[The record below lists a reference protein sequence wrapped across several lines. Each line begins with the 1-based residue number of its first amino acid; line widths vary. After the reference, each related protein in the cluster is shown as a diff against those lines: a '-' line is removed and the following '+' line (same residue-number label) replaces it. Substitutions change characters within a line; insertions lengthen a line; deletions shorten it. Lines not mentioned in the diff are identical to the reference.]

1 MMFNQS
7 NDLPFDPVNLQVQ
20 PINFSLQNPPY
31 VPNNVNTHEALY
43 DYVPAICALLANEI
57 QTKATASNTNFL
69 RVFMY
74 NQCAPNN
81 FATEAFDQL
90 VHATLDFVV
99 YILTPPVS
107 IQNPSVEA
115 AIEYAVPEMVYMMA
129 AYNCQQ
135 YPRLGSEVP
144 QQLVGTLKALI
155 EQYHFVSKEIENLKR
170 GGQKSNNASMGN
182 RSAFGGRGSFGGGQ
196 ANNNNRGSF
205 GGGGQQQQS
214 SFGGFGNRN
223 NNQNANTNRSF
234 GASSG
239 LFSNTSST
247 PMGFGKQT
255 NSFGGGASQ
264 PATQIETKQTT
275 GSKYPQPNFSKGTNM
290 QPAAQAPQQSLAEEL
305 SFESPAGPSNEDY
318 TATDWVPSKRYP
330 YFPAFNPATMTLSYE
345 IQADGT
351 THPILKKRDPNMEYD
366 RHALPSVF
374 GNAPESYDLSRTA
387 QSLQRIQ
394 KGTLAIN
401 SEAALAAA
409 PVEEGQEEPK
419 TVLNHPEWFIETSL
433 TGAWLVTQLARL
445 ELDQSPDV
453 FRANAMVTSPIIV
466 TPAEKETVSILSK
479 CMTYK
484 GLREQMEAAYTR
496 MTPELYQALNTRI
509 TRIVNQSIRLEMGIP
524 KLSMTDFRTDI
535 VEVLE
540 YMEERYGKDVLNAFT
555 SRQEAH
561 IKEAMATLDDEASAK
576 MVDSFLAGKKFPNDI
591 APTMLC
597 LATNFSLTVVN
608 VRSFDLE
615 LELGNDGL
623 GSAVTPEAVPE
634 IHELVKGLFSAP
646 HAEMVHRHLIRT
658 QDGRVMEAAQGAL
671 GDGYYTLSLVE

>member
-20 PINFSLQNPPY
+20 PISFSLQNPPY
-31 VPNNVNTHEALY
+31 VPNQVATHEALY
-43 DYVPAICALLANEI
+43 DFVPGICALLANEI
-57 QTKATASNTNFL
+57 QSKATANNTNFL

-81 FATEAFDQL
+81 FATESFDQL
-90 VHATLDFVV
+90 VHATLDFIV

-107 IQNPSVEA
+107 IQNPSIEA
-115 AIEYAVPEMVYMMA
+115 AIEYAIPEMVYMMA

-135 YPRLGSEVP
+135 YPRLGNEVP
-144 QQLVGTLKALI
+144 QQLVGTIKGLI
-155 EQYHFVSKEIENLKR
+155 DQYAFVSKEIDNLKR
-170 GGQKSNNASMGN
+170 GGQKSNNGSFGN
-182 RSAFGGRGSFGGGQ
+182 RSAFGGRSSFGGG

-205 GGGGQQQQS
+205 GGGGQQQQG
-214 SFGGFGNRN
+214 SFGGFGNRGSNPPAN
-223 NNQNANTNRSF
+223 NNRSF
-234 GASSG
+234 GGSSG
-239 LFSNTSST
+239 LFSNTNNT
-247 PMGFGKQT
+247 PVGFGKQT
-255 NSFGGGASQ
+255 GSFGGGTSQTASQ
-264 PATQIETKQTT
+264 VETKAIS
-275 GSKYPQPNFSKGTNM
+275 GGKYPQPNFNKGVAM
-290 QPAAQAPQQSLAEEL
+290 QAAPQATGQSLAEEL
-305 SFESPAGPSNEDY
+305 SFDQAAGPSMEDY
-318 TATDWVPSKRYP
+318 NSTDWVPSKRYP

-351 THPILKKRDPNMEYD
+351 THPILKKRDPNMDYD

-387 QSLQRIQ
+387 QALQRIQ

-401 SEAALAAA
+401 SEAALAQVA
-409 PVEEGQEEPK
+409 PAEGEEEPK
-419 TVLNHPEWFIETSL
+419 LVLNHPEWFIETSV

-453 FRANAMVTSPIIV
+453 FRANAMVTTPIIV
-466 TPAEKETVSILSK
+466 TPAEKETVTILSK

-484 GLREQMEAAYTR
+484 GLREQLEAAYTR

-540 YMEERYGKDVLNAFT
+540 YIEERYGKDVMNAFT

-561 IKEAMATLDDEASAK
+561 IKEAMATLDEEATTK
-576 MVDSFLAGKKFPNDI
+576 MVDSFLAGKKFPNDV

-597 LATNFSLTVVN
+597 LTTNYSLTLVN

-615 LELGNDGL
+615 LELGGDGL

-634 IHELVKGLFSAP
+634 IHELVKGLFAAP
-646 HAEMVHRHLIRT
+646 HTEMVHRHLVRT
-658 QDGRVMEAAQGAL
+658 LDGRVMEAAQGAL
-671 GDGYYTLSLVE
+671 GEGYYTLSLVE